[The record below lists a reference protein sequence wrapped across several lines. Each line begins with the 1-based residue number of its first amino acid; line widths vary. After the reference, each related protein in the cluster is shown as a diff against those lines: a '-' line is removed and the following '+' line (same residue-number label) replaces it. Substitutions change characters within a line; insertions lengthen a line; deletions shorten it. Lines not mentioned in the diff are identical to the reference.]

1 MISFIDYNKA
11 EYGVELICRVLPIAQ
26 STYYRAQDLSANPH
40 KRSLRSQ
47 HDDFYIGEI
56 KRIWQ
61 VSKCR
66 YGARKVWQQ
75 MKVDGLKVASCTVEC
90 LMSQHG
96 LQGTF

>member
-1 MISFIDYNKA
+1 MIDFIDINKQ
-11 EYGVELICRVLPIAQ
+11 EYGIEPICKVLPIAPL
-26 STYYRAQDLSANPH
+26 TYHCAKDLEECPD

-47 HDDFYIGEI
+47 HDDFYISKI

-75 MKVDGLKVASCTVEC
+75 MKD
-90 LMSQHG
+90 
-96 LQGTF
+96 